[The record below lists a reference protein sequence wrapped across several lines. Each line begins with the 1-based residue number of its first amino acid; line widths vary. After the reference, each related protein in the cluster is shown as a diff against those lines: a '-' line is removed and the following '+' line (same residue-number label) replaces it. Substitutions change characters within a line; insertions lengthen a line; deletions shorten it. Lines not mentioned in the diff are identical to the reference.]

1 MAQRRTPLTADD
13 LKLESM
19 YVGKDQKIIHT
30 TVRDLQDYRIITWI
44 NSERTVLQYDGPS
57 VPKERNNS
65 PTMKV
70 EEFLQWVSHEVIME
84 GE

>member
-57 VPKERNNS
+57 VPKERNNR